1 MNLFGK
7 KKAPPPKLSDT
18 IQKLREALDTLDK
31 REKHLEKQVQG
42 AITEAKR
49 KSKAN
54 DKRGALFQIKR
65 KKLFEK
71 QIDSIYGKKS
81 NIEMQI
87 MALEAAAS
95 NKDVVDAIAVGN
107 AALEAAVAAT
117 NVDRVEDL
125 MEKVNENIAMGDEV
139 SDMVSQPIGPVMD
152 EEILTKELEEMQKEM
167 EDESLLDAPAVP
179 SSSRVVVEAD
189 PEPVEPVVVAPA
201 GAASRPAPRPAKRVV
216 VMAGDAGSEPRE
228 ERKSRPPKAAD
239 KEAADLADLEALMGM
254 R

>member
-1 MNLFGK
+1 LFGK

-125 MEKVNENIAMGDEV
+125 MEKVNENIALGDEV

-152 EEILTKELEEMQKEM
+152 EDLLSKELEEMEKEM
-167 EDESLLDAPAVP
+167 EDERLMDAPAVP
-179 SSSRVVVEAD
+179 SGRIRQPEPAVVVDE
-189 PEPVEPVVVAPA
+189 PEVEEPVVAAPA
-201 GAASRPAPRPAKRVV
+201 AARPAPSKRVV
-216 VMAGDAGSEPRE
+216 VMAGGGGAVE
-228 ERKSRPPKAAD
+228 ERKSKPKAAD
-239 KEAADLADLEALMGM
+239 KEADELAEIEAMMGM

>member
-7 KKAPPPKLSDT
+7 KKAPHPKLSET

-31 REKHLEKQVQG
+31 REKHLEKQVQS

-125 MEKVNENIAMGDEV
+125 MEKVNENIALGDEV

-152 EEILTKELEEMQKEM
+152 EDVLSKELEEMEKEM
-167 EDESLLDAPAVP
+167 ADEIAMDAPVVP
-179 SSSRVVVEAD
+179 SRSRVVAE
-189 PEPVEPVVVAPA
+189 PEIAEPVVASAAA
-201 GAASRPAPRPAKRVV
+201 GAPAPRPAAKRVV
-216 VMAGDAGSEPRE
+216 LMAGDSGASEPRE
-228 ERKSRPPKAAD
+228 ERKSRPKPVD